1 MTLTKALDLVNVE
14 VLADTVSAELENKIR
29 FAPYARV
36 EDTLVSEAGL
46 TIKRPRYAYI
56 GAAEDLTEGVPL
68 DPTKMTATETTVTVK
83 EAGKGVEPTYTSI
96 LANVDGFM
104 DEAVAQLSKSVS
116 DKIDIDYVATLDKT
130 KLKHNAT
137 PTTVDAIIDA
147 IELFGDED
155 EEDYILFIN
164 PTDYNALRKA
174 TIDGNTFLSQEK
186 LAEFLGLKEIVKTK
200 RVVTGTAFVQKAGA
214 VEIVYKKYPTI
225 EKDKDIIKRTIV
237 ITINTLYATN
247 LYNEGGVVKIA
258 VAGE

>member
-14 VLADTVSAELENKIR
+14 VLADTISAELEKGIR
-29 FAPYARV
+29 FAPHARV

-56 GAAEDLTEGVPL
+56 GAAEDLEEGVPL

-83 EAGKGVEPTYTSI
+83 EAGKGIEPTYTSI

-104 DEAVAQLSKSVS
+104 DEAVLQLQKSVS
-116 DKIDIDYVATLDKT
+116 DKIDMDYVATLGDT
-130 KLKHNAT
+130 ELAHNAA
-137 PTTVDAIIDA
+137 PTSVDAIIDA
-147 IELFGDED
+147 VELFGDED
-155 EEDYILFIN
+155 EEDYILFIH
-164 PTDYNALRKA
+164 PTDYNALRKSM
-174 TIDGNTFLSQEK
+174 IDGNTFLSQEQ
-186 LAEFLGLKEIVKTK
+186 LADLLGLKEIVKTK
-200 RVVTGTAFVQKAGA
+200 RVDVGTAFVQKAGA

-247 LYNEGGVVKIA
+247 LYNEGGVVKISA
-258 VAGE
+258 A

>member
-14 VLADTVSAELENKIR
+14 VLADTISAELEKGIR
-29 FAPYARV
+29 FAPHARV

-56 GAAEDLTEGVPL
+56 GAAEDLEEGVPL
-68 DPTKMTATETTVTVK
+68 DPTKMTATEATVTVK
-83 EAGKGVEPTYTSI
+83 EAGKGIEPTYTSI

-104 DEAVAQLSKSVS
+104 DEAVLQLQKSVS
-116 DKIDIDYVATLDKT
+116 DKIDMDYVATLGET
-130 KLKHNAT
+130 ELAHNAA
-137 PTTVDAIIDA
+137 PTSVDAIIDA
-147 IELFGDED
+147 VELFGDED

-164 PTDYNALRKA
+164 PTDYNALRKSM
-174 TIDGNTFLSQEK
+174 IDGNTFLSQEQ
-186 LAEFLGLKEIVKTK
+186 LADLLGLKEIVKSK
-200 RVVTGTAFVQKAGA
+200 RVEAGTAFVQKAGA

-247 LYNEGGVVKIA
+247 LYNEGGVVKIS
-258 VAGE
+258 VSE

>member
-14 VLADTVSAELENKIR
+14 VLADTISAELEKGIR
-29 FAPYARV
+29 FAPHARV

-56 GAAEDLTEGVPL
+56 GAAEDLEEGVPL

-83 EAGKGVEPTYTSI
+83 EAGKGIEPTYTSI

-104 DEAVAQLSKSVS
+104 DEAVLQLQKSVS
-116 DKIDIDYVATLDKT
+116 DKIDMDYVATLGET
-130 KLKHNAT
+130 ELAHNAA
-137 PTTVDAIIDA
+137 PTSVDAIIDA
-147 IELFGDED
+147 VELFGDED

-164 PTDYNALRKA
+164 PTDYNALRKSM
-174 TIDGNTFLSQEK
+174 IDGNTFLSQEQ
-186 LAEFLGLKEIVKTK
+186 LADLLGLKEIVKSK
-200 RVVTGTAFVQKAGA
+200 RVEAGTAFVQKDGA
-214 VEIVYKKYPTI
+214 VEIVYKRYPTI

-247 LYNEGGVVKIA
+247 LYNEGGVVKISA
-258 VAGE
+258 E

>member
-14 VLADTVSAELENKIR
+14 VLADTVSAELEKGIR

-56 GAAEDLTEGVPL
+56 GPAEDLEEGVPL
-68 DPTKMTATETTVTVK
+68 DPTKMTATEATVTVK
-83 EAGKGVEPTYTSI
+83 EAGKGIEPTYTSI
-96 LANVDGFM
+96 LANVDSFM
-104 DEAVAQLSKSVS
+104 DEAVLQLQKSVS
-116 DKIDIDYVATLDKT
+116 DKIDIDYVATLGET
-130 KLKHNAT
+130 ELAHNAA

-147 IELFGDED
+147 VELFGDED

-164 PTDYNALRKA
+164 PVDYNALRKSM
-174 TIDGNTFLSQEK
+174 IDGNTFLSQEQ
-186 LAEFLGLKEIVKTK
+186 LADLLGLKEIVKSK
-200 RVVTGTAFVQKAGA
+200 RVEAGTAFVQKAGA
-214 VEIVYKKYPTI
+214 VEIVYKRYPTI

-247 LYNEGGVVKIA
+247 LYNEGGVVKIS
-258 VAGE
+258 VAE